1 MIPSNVD
8 RQSDDGLRH
17 RKGNQTIGVSSGV
30 LVAFDGDRIVFG
42 NEGAGYWAPVEI
54 LIERLFFAGKSIV
67 LSENSIRPQ

>member
-8 RQSDDGLRH
+8 RQSDDGHH